1 MTYNKKKN
9 ANVSVNLK
17 KFQNRDFQVR
27 LKRNPMFPEIWVDV
41 LFPIT
46 PAKYN

>member
-1 MTYNKKKN
+1 MTCNKKKN
-9 ANVSVNLK
+9 ADVSVNLK
-17 KFQNRDFQVR
+17 KFQ
-27 LKRNPMFPEIWVDV
+27 KRFPSQTKNKPNLFPERWVDV